1 MSERFFDSLARTLAS
16 PMPRRRALR
25 LAGAA
30 LVAAAV
36 PGFAPRA
43 ASAAGSDCGT
53 EQNPC
58 SKFCKKPGEKACGR
72 ESTNDCG
79 QVGCSLQ
86 GCYKVA
92 TTDCCRAGDE
102 APWFC
107 PKGTCGKVRPE
118 CPCPTTCKD
127 GTCCPRSKGRCVN
140 GKCCPAIRTTFRPGS
155 SKKAVACCPPG
166 TVAVPGGVGLC
177 CPKGKPGC
185 CDAFDPRADASDLA
199 PLGLPKG
206 KVCVNGKVR
215 NA

>member
-1 MSERFFDSLARTLAS
+1 MSERFFDDLARTLAS

-25 LAGAA
+25 LVGAT

-36 PGFAPRA
+36 PGLRSRA

-58 SKFCKKPGEKACGR
+58 SKFCKGSGLAACGR

-92 TTDCCRAGDE
+92 YTECCRAGDE

-107 PKGTCGKVRPE
+107 PINMCGKVRPE
-118 CPCPTTCKD
+118 CKKCPPDRVC
-127 GTCCPRSKGRCVN
+127 GTKCCPDDESCVSPNRSLCCKKGEVLRNGKCACMEKLCGGKECCDKKRGEMCTNGVCCQKGETGCGGECCKPPKHCSK
-140 GKCCPAIRTTFRPGS
+140 GKCCP
-155 SKKAVACCPPG
+155 KDEK
-166 TVAVPGGVGLC
+166 
-177 CPKGKPGC
+177 
-185 CDAFDPRADASDLA
+185 
-199 PLGLPKG
+199 
-206 KVCVNGKVR
+206 N
-215 NA
+215 